1 MTGAA
6 VASADDALRR
16 LIDWHRSRAERLLNG
31 VRALVLVL
39 LAAAAF
45 AYAPVLPAQLTWVN
59 VIVLAIT
66 LTWTFAQWALFH
78 RRERLPGWLALV
90 NPAVD
95 ITAITVVMAEYGIS
109 QSAKLAL
116 GSPMLLAY
124 FAILAS
130 RPITSSTRKAA
141 VVAALVVAEYSALL
155 AFFVTSG
162 RAQVVAS
169 PIEASVGA
177 GIAWLDEG
185 AKILLLAVGGAIAT
199 YVTAWYERLLTSYHV
214 QARQREQL
222 EARLARAQLSAL
234 EAQLHPHFL
243 FNTLNA
249 ITALIA
255 REPRSAERIVGGL
268 GELLRFSLGRAGE
281 QEVTLERELDLLGRY
296 VDIQMVRFP
305 DRLRVDVEV
314 APETLVAL
322 VPSLVLQP
330 LVENAIE
337 HGIAPRAAG
346 GRVEVRVERYGDT
359 LRLTVRDDG
368 VGSGGPPRRDPGGTG
383 VGLANTRA
391 RLQHLYG
398 GRHEMRAAPLETGGY
413 QVVIDIPFHATAM
426 RTESSEVAT

>member
-1 MTGAA
+1 
-6 VASADDALRR
+6 
-16 LIDWHRSRAERLLNG
+16 
-31 VRALVLVL
+31 
-39 LAAAAF
+39 
-45 AYAPVLPAQLTWVN
+45 
-59 VIVLAIT
+59 
-66 LTWTFAQWALFH
+66 
-78 RRERLPGWLALV
+78 
-90 NPAVD
+90 
-95 ITAITVVMAEYGIS
+95 MAEYGIS

-155 AFFVTSG
+155 AFFVISG

-214 QARQREQL
+214 QAREREQL
-222 EARLARAQLSAL
+222 EARLARAQLDAL
-234 EAQLHPHFL
+234 ESQLHPHFL

-255 REPRSAERIVGGL
+255 REPRSAERIVSGL

-281 QEVTLERELDLLGRY
+281 QEVTLERELELLGRY
-296 VDIQMVRFP
+296 IDIQMVRFP
-305 DRLRVDVEV
+305 DRLRVDLDV
-314 APETLVAL
+314 APDALVAL
-322 VPSLVLQP
+322 VPSLILQP
-330 LVENAIE
+330 LVENAIQ
-337 HGIAPRAAG
+337 HGLAPRAAG
-346 GRVEVRVERYGDT
+346 GRVEVRAEHRGDM
-359 LRLTVRDDG
+359 LRLSVRDDG
-368 VGSGGPPRRDPGGTG
+368 VGGSGGSAGREAGGRGRGSG

-398 GRHEMRAAPLETGGY
+398 ENQEMRAAPLAAGGY
-413 QVVIDIPFHATAM
+413 QVMIDIPFHATAM
-426 RTESSEVAT
+426 RADIDVVAT

>member
-1 MTGAA
+1 MT
-6 VASADDALRR
+6 VRPVESADDALQQ

-45 AYAPVLPAQLTWVN
+45 AYAPALPLQLTWVN

-66 LTWTFAQWALFH
+66 LTWTFAQWAMFY

-95 ITAITVVMAEYGIS
+95 VTAITVVMAEYGIS

-130 RPITSSTRKAA
+130 RPITSSTRKSAA
-141 VVAALVVAEYSALL
+141 VAALVVAEYSALL
-155 AFFVTSG
+155 AFFVVTG
-162 RAQVVAS
+162 RARIVGS
-169 PIEASVGA
+169 PIEASVGE
-177 GIAWLDEG
+177 GVAWLDEG

-199 YVTAWYERLLTSYHV
+199 YVTAWYERLLTSYHM
-214 QARQREQL
+214 QARARERL
-222 EARLARAQLSAL
+222 EARLARAQLEAL
-234 EAQLHPHFL
+234 ELQLHPHFL

-255 REPRSAERIVGGL
+255 QEPRSAERIVSGL
-268 GELLRFSLGRAGE
+268 SELLRFSLSRAGE
-281 QEVTLERELDLLGRY
+281 QEVTVERELDLLGRY
-296 VDIQMVRFP
+296 IDIQVVRFP
-305 DRLRVDVEV
+305 DRLRVDLDVDPDV
-314 APETLVAL
+314 MTAL
-322 VPSLVLQP
+322 VPSMILQP
-330 LVENAIE
+330 LVENAIR

-346 GRVEVRVERYGDT
+346 GRVEVRAEREGDT

-368 VGSGGPPRRDPGGTG
+368 LGSAAKGSVDGRGG

-398 GRHEMRAAPLETGGY
+398 EQQEMRAGPLESGGY
-413 QVVIDIPFHATAM
+413 LVAIGIPFHTATVAV
-426 RTESSEVAT
+426 TADEVAS